1 MKQPSKITLA
11 DCIDQYIADHPDL
24 SPSTIRGYKSIK
36 ANRLQSVMHEPIKA
50 VKDWQSA
57 YNADS
62 ARFSPKTMKNTWSL
76 LNTVTEHCGAKLPKI
91 IEVKQKRHEKD
102 FLSHDEI
109 LRFVEESAGHKY
121 RIPMLLG
128 LHSLRQSEILALTF
142 GDIDLEADT
151 IHVHRAAVPDETH
164 RLVFKETTKTDL
176 STRTVPIFIPALHDE
191 LKRIKPFRDASD
203 RVAPHWGS
211 TLYKQ
216 TSRFLETHGFPNGGL
231 HLLRHSFA
239 SLCFYLDIPVLVTC
253 RLGGWSNYQTV
264 YNIYTHL
271 ESAKLS
277 AENDKLTAFFAPNS
291 AKNGSKKP
299 LKNQAKMDKRREGS
313 NPSFSATKALE
324 MLDFLKG
331 YIENS

>member
-1 MKQPSKITLA
+1 MKQPSRITLA

-36 ANRLQSVMHEPIKA
+36 ANRFQSVMHKPIKA

-62 ARFSPKTMKNTWSL
+62 LRFSPKTMKNTWSL

-109 LRFVEESAGHKY
+109 LRFVEESKGHKY

-151 IHVHRAAVPDETH
+151 IRIHRAAVPDETH

-191 LKRIKPFRDASD
+191 LKRIKPYRDASD
-203 RVAPHWGS
+203 RVAPYWGS

-216 TSRFLETHGFPNGGL
+216 TSKFLTEHGFPCGGL

-239 SLCFYLDIPVLVTC
+239 SLCFYLDVPILVTC
-253 RLGGWSNYQTV
+253 RLGGWSDYRTV
-264 YNIYTHL
+264 MNIYTHL
-271 ESAKLS
+271 EKAKLS
-277 AENDKLTAFFAPNS
+277 AENDKLTAFFTPNS
-291 AKNGSKKP
+291 AKNESKKP
-299 LKNQAKMDKRREGS
+299 LKNQEKSDKRREGS
-313 NPSFSATKALE
+313 NPSFSASKALE
-324 MLDFLKG
+324 MLDFLKD